1 MDSREFAT
9 LIIKHGGD
17 KTMIIIIKEM
27 KDKQYTIPTLLLNK
41 INSICVYD
49 SNYILDEF
57 YKSKNIYNK
66 REMEMCNLDELYSEF
81 KYFIKK
87 NFPKEKI
94 AVVGFSAGGVAAVWT
109 VINDSSAYALAAAH
123 SGAILDLSNVPQS
136 KFNKMSIVMA
146 HGKKDDVF
154 GYEERFVPSIE
165 TLRNKGYSVAKITN
179 PNGKHEID
187 ADDADSIQAMLKFTC
202 I

>member
-1 MDSREFAT
+1 MNITQTVYQE
-9 LIIKHGGD
+9 GD
-17 KTMIIIIKEM
+17 KGCIVLLPGRGGHSSSLKPFYNLENFKIIGFDNEEKQWYPKPNGIKDQQNAIDGLEQNR
-27 KDKQYTIPTLLLNK
+27 K
-41 INSICVYD
+41 
-49 SNYILDEF
+49 
-57 YKSKNIYNK
+57 
-66 REMEMCNLDELYSEF
+66 
-81 KYFIKK
+81 FITQEIEKL

>member
-1 MDSREFAT
+1 MNITQTVYQE
-9 LIIKHGGD
+9 GD
-17 KTMIIIIKEM
+17 KGCIVLLPGRGGHSSSLKPFYNLENFKIIGFDNEEKQWYPKPNGIKDQQNAIDGLEQNR
-27 KDKQYTIPTLLLNK
+27 K
-41 INSICVYD
+41 
-49 SNYILDEF
+49 
-57 YKSKNIYNK
+57 
-66 REMEMCNLDELYSEF
+66 
-81 KYFIKK
+81 FITKEIEK
-87 NFPKEKI
+87 LNFPKEKI

-123 SGAILDLSNVPQS
+123 SGAVLDLNNVPQS

-154 GYEERFVPSIE
+154 GYEERFAPSIE
-165 TLRNKGYSVAKITN
+165 ALRNKGYRVAKITN